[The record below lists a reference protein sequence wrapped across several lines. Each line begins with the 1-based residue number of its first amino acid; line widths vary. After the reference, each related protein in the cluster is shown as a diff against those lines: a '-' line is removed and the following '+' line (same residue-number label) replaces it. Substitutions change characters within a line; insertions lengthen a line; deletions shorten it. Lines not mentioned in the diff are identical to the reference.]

1 MLPIDP
7 EGGWPLA
14 LARGLSVAALLSAF
28 GALLFRGVVLP
39 KLVGKVAPEEAARRV
54 ARLGMASLVVAV
66 PLLLVWAGLQTS
78 DLAQSG
84 GDLRA
89 LAAGL
94 PAAIG
99 ATSFGHVWLGQLAT
113 VVVGVAILRWKPGW
127 ALLPCTA
134 AVILQAGHSHAL
146 SMYGGPSLLLLSD
159 VVHLLA
165 AGAWLG
171 GLLPLL
177 LAVQSLP
184 SLGGALAARWF
195 SPLGKACVIA
205 MTITAV
211 YQGWQLVGDVP
222 GLVGTAYGEM
232 AIGKL
237 GLFGALFAFA
247 FVNRYTLAPAL
258 LGSDPAAARRTLLR
272 SIAVQTGFGVAIVVA
287 AALLSNLPP
296 ALHEQPLWPFDRQFS
311 LVTVEEDPEFKQ
323 IVMVALL
330 ELGLAALVLAVA
342 LSMRRFRVVAAA
354 IVAAVTWWAAPD
366 LRLLLVP
373 AYPTSFYRSPTAFA
387 ASSITRGAMLYPSNC
402 AACHGPG
409 GHGDGPLA
417 ASLPVP
423 PADLTASHLWA
434 HLDGELF
441 WWLARGIEAPD
452 GQPAMPGFAEKLSP
466 DDRWALIDY
475 VRANNAGV
483 AKRETGQWPVP
494 VAAPALTATCA
505 DGTSVTLADL
515 RGKAV
520 RLIFVGGDQASTTVT
535 DPNLTTLTIG
545 PTGPGCTDSDPAVP
559 AAYAIALGTTPSALA
574 GSELFIDP
582 NGWMRSEQSDN
593 MTPAA
598 LAALVREICTY
609 PLAAASGG
617 HHHAE

>member
-39 KLVGKVAPEEAARRV
+39 KLAGKVAPEQAARRV
-54 ARLGMASLVVAV
+54 ARLAMASLVTAV
-66 PLLLVWAGLQTS
+66 PLLLVWAGLQTA

-84 GDLRA
+84 GDMRA

-113 VVVGVAILRWKPGW
+113 VIVSLAVLRWKPGW

-146 SMYGGPSLLLLSD
+146 SMYGGPSFLLLSD
-159 VVHLLA
+159 IVHLLA

-177 LAVQSLP
+177 LAVQLLP
-184 SLGGALAARWF
+184 PLGGALAARWF

-205 MTITAV
+205 MTITAA
-211 YQGWQLVGDVP
+211 YQEWQLVGDVP

-247 FVNRYTLAPAL
+247 FVNRYTFAPAL

-272 SIAVQTGFGVAIVVA
+272 SIAVQTGFGLAIVVA

-311 LVTVEEDPEFKQ
+311 LVTVEEDSEFKQ
-323 IVMVALL
+323 IVVMALL
-330 ELGLAALVLAVA
+330 ELGLAALILTVA
-342 LSMRRFRVVAAA
+342 LSMRRFRVAAA
-354 IVAAVTWWAAPD
+354 VIAAAVTWWAAPD
-366 LRLLLVP
+366 LRLLFVP

-387 ASSITRGAMLYPSNC
+387 VSSITRGAMLYPTNC

-434 HLDGELF
+434 HPDGELF

-452 GQPAMPGFAEKLSP
+452 GQPAMPGFADKLSP

-505 DGTSVTLADL
+505 DGQSVTLADL

>member
-7 EGGWPLA
+7 EGSWPLA

-39 KLVGKVAPEEAARRV
+39 KLVGKISPDDAARRV
-54 ARLGMASLVVAV
+54 ARLAMASLIIAV
-66 PLLLVWAGLQTS
+66 PLLLVWAGLQTA
-78 DLAQSG
+78 DFAQSD

-89 LAAGL
+89 LAASF

-113 VVVGVAILRWKPGW
+113 VVVGVAVLRWKPGW
-127 ALLPCTA
+127 ALAPCTA

-184 SLGGALAARWF
+184 PLGGALAARWF

-232 AIGKL
+232 AVVKL

-247 FVNRYTLAPAL
+247 VVNRYTFAPAL
-258 LGSDPAAARRTLLR
+258 LGSDPAAARRTFVR
-272 SIAVQTGFGVAIVVA
+272 SIAVQTGFGLAVVLA

-323 IVMVALL
+323 IVAIALL

-342 LSMRRFRVVAAA
+342 LSKRRFRV
-354 IVAAVTWWAAPD
+354 IAAVIAAGVIWWAAPD
-366 LRLLLVP
+366 LRLLSVP

-387 ASSITRGAMLYPSNC
+387 AASITRGAMLYPSNC
-402 AACHGPG
+402 AACHGAG

-434 HLDGELF
+434 HPDGELF
-441 WWLARGIEAPD
+441 WWLASGIEAPD
-452 GQPAMPGFAEKLSP
+452 GQSAMPGFADKLSP

-505 DGTSVTLADL
+505 DGQSVTLTDL

-520 RLIFVGGDQASTTVT
+520 R
-535 DPNLTTLTIG
+535 
-545 PTGPGCTDSDPAVP
+545 
-559 AAYAIALGTTPSALA
+559 
-574 GSELFIDP
+574 
-582 NGWMRSEQSDN
+582 R
-593 MTPAA
+593 
-598 LAALVREICTY
+598 
-609 PLAAASGG
+609 
-617 HHHAE
+617 

>member
-1 MLPIDP
+1 MVPIDS

-14 LARGLSVAALLSAF
+14 LARGFSVAALLSAF
-28 GALLFRGVVLP
+28 GALLFRSVVLP
-39 KLVGKVAPEEAARRV
+39 KLAGRVAPEEAARRV
-54 ARLGMASLVVAV
+54 ARLATTSLVVAV
-66 PLLLVWAGLQTS
+66 PLLLVWAGLQTA

-84 GDLRA
+84 GDLGA
-89 LAAGL
+89 LVAGL

-99 ATSFGHVWLGQLAT
+99 TTSFGHVWLSQLAA
-113 VVVGVAILRWKPGW
+113 VLVGIAVLRGKPGW

-184 SLGGALAARWF
+184 PLGGALAARWF
-195 SPLGKACVIA
+195 SPLGKACVVA
-205 MTITAV
+205 MAITAV

-232 AIGKL
+232 AVVKL

-247 FVNRYTLAPAL
+247 VVNRYHLAPAL
-258 LGSDPAAARRTLLR
+258 LGGEPAAARRTLIR
-272 SIAVQTGFGVAIVVA
+272 SVAVQSGFGVAVVLA

-296 ALHEQPLWPFDRQFS
+296 ALHEQPLWPFNQQFS

-323 IVMVALL
+323 IVAIALL

-342 LSMRRFRVVAAA
+342 LSTRRFRVVAIA
-354 IVAAVTWWAAPD
+354 IAAAVTWWAAPD
-366 LRLLLVP
+366 LRLLFVP

-387 ASSITRGAMLYPSNC
+387 ATSITRGAMLYPSNC
-402 AACHGPG
+402 AACHGAN

-434 HLDGELF
+434 HSDGELF
-441 WWLARGIEAPD
+441 WWLANGIEAPD
-452 GQPAMPGFAEKLSP
+452 GQPAMPGFAHQLSP

-475 VRANNAGV
+475 VRANNAGA

-494 VAAPALTATCA
+494 VAAPALTTTCA
-505 DGTSVTLADL
+505 DGQSVTLANL

-520 RLIFVGGDQASTTVT
+520 RLIFAGDGQAPTTVT

-545 PTGPGCTDSDPAVP
+545 PAGPGCTDSDPAVP
-559 AAYAIALGTTPSALA
+559 AAYAIALGTTSSALA

-582 NGWMRSEQSDN
+582 NGWMRSEQSEN

-598 LAALVREICTY
+598 LAALVREICTH
-609 PLAAASGG
+609 PLAAALGG